1 MRFNSKILALIACT
15 GIIFLAGCGSTIQKG
30 GSPSAD
36 PGTPNR
42 YTNLP
47 GGNGPILA
55 IKIDDTAPAHPQ
67 LNLDQADVIYI
78 EQVEGGLTRIASIFS
93 NPKTLPDLVGPVRS
107 ARISDLDILAQYGRV
122 GFVFSGAQTLFYPKI
137 KEANVENI
145 SADHEPPSI
154 YSRDP
159 SRSAPTD
166 LIVHPKL
173 LLTKSIDVEKR
184 KIDLPK
190 DPGWTFGSAPSGGA
204 VVTTVSMKW
213 PASRY
218 SATWSSV
225 EKRWLMSYDGKPDLA
240 VSGLQMGSPTLII
253 QKVVITPSIY
263 HDREGGVTPFSQ
275 TVGSGTAYLMRDG
288 REIPIF
294 WNRSSPEVAT
304 TWTLKDGTPAHFA
317 TGQIWIA
324 LTDTDPTFTY
334 PAATPGASAS
344 SKK

>member
-1 MRFNSKILALIACT
+1 MTLRNKLLSIAACASIIL
-15 GIIFLAGCGSTIQKG
+15 LAGCGG
-30 GSPSAD
+30 AGSKSGKPATD

-42 YTNLP
+42 YTNLA

-67 LNLDQADVIYI
+67 LNLDKADVIYI

-93 NPKTLPDLVGPVRS
+93 NPKTLPDEVGPVRS
-107 ARISDLDILAQYGRV
+107 ARISDLDILAQYGHV

-137 KEANVENI
+137 REANLENI
-145 SADHEPPSI
+145 SADREPPSI

-159 SRSAPTD
+159 LRSAPTN

-173 LLTKSIDVEKR
+173 LLTKTIDVEKR

-190 DPGWTFGSAPSGGA
+190 DPGWTFGSAPGGGK
-204 VVTTVSMKW
+204 VVTSVAIKW

-218 SATWSSV
+218 SATWSAV
-225 EKRWLMSYDGKPDLA
+225 ERRWLMGYDGKPDLA
-240 VSGLQMGSPTLII
+240 ANGLPLGSPTLII

-275 TVGSGTAYLMRDG
+275 TVGSGSAYLMRDG
-288 REIPIF
+288 RAIPIF
-294 WNRSSPEVAT
+294 WNRSSPQVAT
-304 TWTLKDGTPAHFA
+304 SWTLKDGTPAHFA

-324 LTDTDPTFTY
+324 LTDTDPSFTY
-334 PAATPGASAS
+334 PVETPAASPS

>member
-1 MRFNSKILALIACT
+1 MTLRSRILAITACAS
-15 GIIFLAGCGSTIQKG
+15 IIVLAGCGG
-30 GSPSAD
+30 AGSKSGKPATD

-42 YTNLP
+42 YTNLS

-67 LNLDQADVIYI
+67 LNLDKADVIYI

-93 NPKTLPDLVGPVRS
+93 NPKTLPDEVGPVRS
-107 ARISDLDILAQYGRV
+107 ARISDLDILAQYGHV
-122 GFVFSGAQTLFYPKI
+122 GFSFSGAQTLFYPKI
-137 KEANVENI
+137 REANLENI
-145 SADHEPPSI
+145 SADREPASI

-159 SRSAPTD
+159 LRSAPTD

-173 LLTKSIDVEKR
+173 LLTKTIDVEKR
-184 KIDLPK
+184 SIDLPK
-190 DPGWTFGSAPSGGA
+190 DPGWTFGSAPVGGKA
-204 VVTTVSMKW
+204 VSSVAIKW

-218 SATWSSV
+218 SATWSAV
-225 EKRWLMSYDGKPDLA
+225 EKRWLMNYDGKPDLA
-240 VSGLQMGSPTLII
+240 ANGLQLGSPTLII

-288 REIPIF
+288 RAIPIF

-304 TWTLKDGTPAHFA
+304 SWTLKDGTPAHFA

-324 LTDTDPTFTY
+324 LTDTDPSFTY
-334 PAATPGASAS
+334 PVAAASPS

>member
-15 GIIFLAGCGSTIQKG
+15 GIIFLTGCGTTIQKG
-30 GSPSAD
+30 GSPSVD

-55 IKIDDTAPAHPQ
+55 IKIDDTASAHPQ

-204 VVTTVSMKW
+204 VVTSVSMKW

-288 REIPIF
+288 RAIPIF